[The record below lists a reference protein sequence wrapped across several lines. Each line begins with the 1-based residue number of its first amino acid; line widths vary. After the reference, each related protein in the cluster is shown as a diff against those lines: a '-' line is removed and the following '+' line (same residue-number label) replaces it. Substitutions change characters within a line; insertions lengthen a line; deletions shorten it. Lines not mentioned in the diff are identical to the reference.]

1 MVMANNYDAFLAY
14 ASTSSSST
22 TVEDE
27 NKILLEDFGLLQ
39 DFEEMEQQQ
48 LALLQ
53 LKEQQEAQLAVF
65 RQNKLA
71 ALKAAKLLEAKA
83 SLVENLVTE
92 MEEAGLL
99 PDQLEA
105 TKKRLAAD
113 AVAALEA
120 AKLHKQRI
128 AKLLG
133 DKKLK

>member
-1 MVMANNYDAFLAY
+1 MSNYDAFLAY
-14 ASTSSSST
+14 ASTSSST

-27 NKILLEDFGLLQ
+27 NKILLADFGLLE
-39 DFEEMEQQQ
+39 DFEEMEQQE
-48 LALLQ
+48 LTLLKE
-53 LKEQQEAQLAVF
+53 KEQQEAQLAVF

-83 SLVENLVTE
+83 SVVENLVTE

-105 TKKRLAAD
+105 TKQRLAAD

>member
-1 MVMANNYDAFLAY
+1 MSNYDAFLAY
-14 ASTSSSST
+14 ASTSSST

-27 NKILLEDFGLLQ
+27 NKILLADFGLLE
-39 DFEEMEQQQ
+39 DFEEMEQQE
-48 LALLQ
+48 LTLLKE
-53 LKEQQEAQLAVF
+53 KEQQEAQLAVF

>member
-1 MVMANNYDAFLAY
+1 MSNYDAFLAY
-14 ASTSSSST
+14 ASTSSST

-27 NKILLEDFGLLQ
+27 NKILLADFGLLE
-39 DFEEMEQQQ
+39 DFEEMEQQE
-48 LALLQ
+48 LTLLKE
-53 LKEQQEAQLAVF
+53 KEQQEAQLAVF

-113 AVAALEA
+113 AYAALEA

>member
-1 MVMANNYDAFLAY
+1 MSNNYNTFLAY
-14 ASTSSSST
+14 ASSAKAEPS
-22 TVEDE
+22 VKEDNLE
-27 NKILLEDFGLLQ
+27 LLEDFGLLE
-39 DFEEMEQQQ
+39 DFEEMEQQE
-48 LALLQ
+48 LTLLQ

-83 SLVENLVTE
+83 SVVENLVTE

-105 TKKRLAAD
+105 TKQRLAAD

>member
-1 MVMANNYDAFLAY
+1 MNMSNYDAFLAY
-14 ASTSSSST
+14 ASTSSST

-27 NKILLEDFGLLQ
+27 NKILLADFGLLE
-39 DFEEMEQQQ
+39 DFEEMEQQE
-48 LALLQ
+48 LTLLKE
-53 LKEQQEAQLAVF
+53 KEQQEAQLAVF

-105 TKKRLAAD
+105 TKQRLAAD

>member
-1 MVMANNYDAFLAY
+1 MNMSNYDAFLAY
-14 ASTSSSST
+14 ASTSSST

-27 NKILLEDFGLLQ
+27 NKILLADFGLLE
-39 DFEEMEQQQ
+39 DFEEMEQQE
-48 LALLQ
+48 LTLLKE
-53 LKEQQEAQLAVF
+53 KEQQEAQLAVF